1 MVLFPVRFLALF
13 FAPHTIYHYRQ
24 RCLTYLFNT
33 FNIIFAGIPGSSV
46 IQSSTSSTS
55 GLRGVP
61 INNNMSQHSSAT
73 GGPPM
78 HRNNKAQYNGLS
90 GQPNHYPND
99 ISSENVPN
107 GVPPLVGS
115 SRLSPDSG
123 RGSDKTG
130 SDTSN
135 SYSDKDNHQ
144 RTVATNASVSNT
156 ISKNNSAKSAQGSNT
171 GQNLQ
176 APNKASPPSQ
186 NPAYHAANG
195 LPSNNYGLIQRS
207 ASATQM
213 GWNRSETPNNP
224 NMYTY
229 DGNHQTYQPNN
240 IPNGVASNNINQNH
254 LSSESPYGFAKQAS
268 MPALNHP
275 SQQYLPP
282 NSSAQYPTVSSS
294 QQMMHPP
301 AYRPPPGP
309 QQQQYLPQTS
319 ASYMNRNSSPADPP
333 PYRDPPPPPGVRFR
347 PPMPSSPT
355 NMPGGHM
362 INQQQ
367 YRPQQYHGHQPFPGG
382 NGQYTTQPVRPPHYS
397 PPPTH
402 RVSHLSRHPSK
413 SSLIGAGNYSEGAS
427 GGHKNRQLNQDQ
439 RLNQYQTRPNNGGN
453 GIAAMKN
460 KQKVYNN
467 SF

>member
-1 MVLFPVRFLALF
+1 ML
-13 FAPHTIYHYRQ
+13 
-24 RCLTYLFNT
+24 
-33 FNIIFAGIPGSSV
+33 NIIFAGIPGSSV

-61 INNNMSQHSSAT
+61 INNNMSQHSSAG

-156 ISKNNSAKSAQGSNT
+156 ISKNNSGKLTQGSNT

-195 LPSNNYGLIQRS
+195 LPSSNYGLIQRS

-254 LSSESPYGFAKQAS
+254 LNSESPYGFAKQAS

-453 GIAAMKN
+453 GIAAIKN
-460 KQKVYNN
+460 KQKVYKTHFNYTLG
-467 SF
+467 